1 MTIQGEAKIVLRW
14 EWRTFD
20 ASLNAIEGR
29 IAAAL
34 EKVAPHTSAEIY
46 LLRLG
51 GPQNAKIRDGIL
63 DVKRLQQVDVNGLEL
78 WEPVLKAKFPLSQN
92 DVATAFLEWQLSLPG
107 LGRNT
112 YTIDQFTNQLIAA
125 QPHLRVAP
133 VTKSRRRFSFAG
145 CIAEF
150 VRLSVDSL
158 YLESFSLEHEQT
170 GPIVEAL
177 NDLGLV
183 SVSNINYP
191 LALKRALG
199 LEGDIRN
206 SNQQGA
212 ARA

>member
-1 MTIQGEAKIVLRW
+1 MGWNLILSPHDDWLDVIFFVVVSVGCALLGWGVVYL
-14 EWRTFD
+14 
-20 ASLNAIEGR
+20 ASRIEHER
-29 IAAAL
+29 R
-34 EKVAPHTSAEIY
+34 E
-46 LLRLG
+46 RL
-51 GPQNAKIRDGIL
+51 QNAKIRDGIL

-78 WEPVLKAKFPLSQN
+78 WEPVLKAIFPLSQN
-92 DVATAFLEWQLSLPG
+92 DVAAAFLEWQLSLPE
-107 LGRNT
+107 LGRKI
-112 YTIDQFTNQLIAA
+112 YTIDQFTNELIAA
-125 QPHLRVAP
+125 QPHLRVAA

-158 YLESFSLEHEQT
+158 YLDSFSLEHAQT

-183 SVSNINYP
+183 NVSNINYP

-199 LEGDIRN
+199 LEGDTQN
-206 SNQQGA
+206 SNRQGA

>member
-1 MTIQGEAKIVLRW
+1 MITEGDAKIVPRW

-34 EKVAPHTSAEIY
+34 EHVAQHTSAEIY

-92 DVATAFLEWQLSLPG
+92 DVATAFLEWQLSLPE
-107 LGRNT
+107 LGRKT
-112 YTIDQFTNQLIAA
+112 YTIDQFTNELIAA
-125 QPHLRVAP
+125 QPHLRVTS
-133 VTKSRRRFSFAG
+133 VTKSRRRFTFAG

-170 GPIVEAL
+170 GLSSETKCNTPA
-177 NDLGLV
+177 DLISAG
-183 SVSNINYP
+183 
-191 LALKRALG
+191 
-199 LEGDIRN
+199 
-206 SNQQGA
+206 
-212 ARA
+212 

>member
-1 MTIQGEAKIVLRW
+1 MIIEGEAKIVPRW

-20 ASLNAIEGR
+20 ASLNTIEVR
-29 IAAAL
+29 LATAL
-34 EKVAPHTSAEIY
+34 EQVTPHTSAEIY

-63 DVKRLQQVDVNGLEL
+63 DVKRLHRVDASGLEL

-92 DVATAFLEWQLSLPG
+92 DVATAFVEWQLLLPR
-107 LGRNT
+107 LGRKT
-112 YTIDQFTNQLIAA
+112 YTIGQFTNDLIAA

-133 VTKSRRRFSFAG
+133 VTKSRRCFSFAG

-150 VRLSVDSL
+150 ARLSVDSL

-170 GPIVEAL
+170 LPILKAL
-177 NDLGLV
+177 SDLDLLT
-183 SVSNINYP
+183 VSNTNYP

-206 SNQQGA
+206 PNHQGA